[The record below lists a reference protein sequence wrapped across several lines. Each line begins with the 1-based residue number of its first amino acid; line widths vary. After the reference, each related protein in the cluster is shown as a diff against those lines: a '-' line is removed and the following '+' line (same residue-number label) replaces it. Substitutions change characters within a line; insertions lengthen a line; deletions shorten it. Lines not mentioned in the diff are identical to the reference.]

1 MIGTGQT
8 GLIQGARYGLAL
20 DAVPSQFCAGELEAT
35 ILEAIENENPD
46 VILIEGQGSLSH
58 PAYSTSSFILRGS
71 CPQAVVLQHAPG
83 RKHRCDFDDMP
94 MPTPASEIELI
105 ETFAKTK
112 VIGLTLNHENMTD
125 AEVSEAIIKYENE
138 LGIPSTDVLT
148 RSPERL
154 VQMVLSVFPQIG
166 AEIST

>member
-1 MIGTGQT
+1 
-8 GLIQGARYGLAL
+8 
-20 DAVPSQFCAGELEAT
+20 
-35 ILEAIENENPD
+35 
-46 VILIEGQGSLSH
+46 
-58 PAYSTSSFILRGS
+58 
-71 CPQAVVLQHAPG
+71 
-83 RKHRCDFDDMP
+83 
-94 MPTPASEIELI
+94 
-105 ETFAKTK
+105 
-112 VIGLTLNHENMTD
+112 MTD

>member
-1 MIGTGQT
+1 
-8 GLIQGARYGLAL
+8 
-20 DAVPSQFCAGELEAT
+20 
-35 ILEAIENENPD
+35 
-46 VILIEGQGSLSH
+46 
-58 PAYSTSSFILRGS
+58 
-71 CPQAVVLQHAPG
+71 
-83 RKHRCDFDDMP
+83 MP

-125 AEVSEAIIKYENE
+125 AEVSEAIIKYENK